1 MQVCKFYD
9 NTYERRK
16 LVTEYTPPLD
26 ALETAGEASSTKYS
40 LVEPESKQY

>member
-1 MQVCKFYD
+1 M
-9 NTYERRK
+9 

-40 LVEPESKQY
+40 LVEPDSAQH